1 MGVAR
6 LLITYW
12 RKGKLMFQITAIK
25 SEDNIACKRVIYK
38 ASFSISL
45 TILKYI
51 LKKICLHTNHTVD
64 TGVILKC
71 KS

>member
-6 LLITYW
+6 LLIIYW

-25 SEDNIACKRVIYK
+25 SEDNIVCKQVIYK

-51 LKKICLHTNHTVD
+51 LKNTFAYKPYSRYWCNI
-64 TGVILKC
+64 KM
-71 KS
+71 